1 MEDFPCGAG
10 GEARHS
16 VPEILDVDV
25 VDGVDELVFEGIV
38 DHFEEAE
45 FARGFLMLAFHV
57 SDLSGGDSRGYDRM
71 IARIEGDDEIYT
83 GAEEVLGIRRSEAVM
98 AEGQIPAG

>member
-25 VDGVDELVFEGIV
+25 VDGVDELVFSTLLTALKRRNLRV
-38 DHFEEAE
+38 DSSCSR
-45 FARGFLMLAFHV
+45 FA
-57 SDLSGGDSRGYDRM
+57 
-71 IARIEGDDEIYT
+71 
-83 GAEEVLGIRRSEAVM
+83 
-98 AEGQIPAG
+98 